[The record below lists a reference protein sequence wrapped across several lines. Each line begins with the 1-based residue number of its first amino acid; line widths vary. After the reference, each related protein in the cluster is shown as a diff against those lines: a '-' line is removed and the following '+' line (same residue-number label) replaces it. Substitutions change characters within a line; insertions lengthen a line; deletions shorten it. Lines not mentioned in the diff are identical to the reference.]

1 MPMPECFEELAN
13 DWWHGYV
20 TATDA
25 GRQLG
30 ISRKTFTRR
39 AAEWGERR
47 GLTGQVMLH
56 Q

>member
-1 MPMPECFEELAN
+1 MPECFEELAN

-25 GRQLG
+25 GRQFG
-30 ISRKTFTRR
+30 ISRKIFTRR